1 MTGVRPPV
9 DRAEQRRLLRWARE
23 AIETAVGGNPDP
35 RIAESELSPALRV
48 PRAAFVTL
56 TEDGQLRGCIGRLDP
71 DRPLWEN
78 VVHAAV
84 GAATADPRFA
94 PVSPAEL
101 GKIRIEIS
109 VLDPPVEIRDP
120 AEFDPAVH
128 GIIVERDQR
137 RGLLLPGLGAE
148 YGWSREQT
156 LAAACWKAG
165 LPLDA
170 WRDPETRLSVF
181 TAFAFGEAEGPEA
194 RGTEPGTEPAPDD

>member
-9 DRAEQRRLLRWARE
+9 DRADQRRLLRWARE
-23 AIETAVGGNPDP
+23 AIETAVGNAPDP
-35 RIAESELSPALRV
+35 HIPESELSPALRA

-56 TEDGQLRGCIGRLDP
+56 TEAGQLRGCIGRLDP
-71 DRPLWEN
+71 DRTLWEN

-84 GAATADPRFA
+84 SAAIADPRFA

-101 GKIRIEIS
+101 GRIRIEIS
-109 VLDPPVEIRDP
+109 VLDPPVEISDP

-128 GIIVERDQR
+128 GIIVERGPR
-137 RGLLLPGLGAE
+137 RGLLLPGLGTE

-156 LAAACWKAG
+156 LAAACWKGG

-170 WRDPETRLSVF
+170 WRDPDTRLSVF
-181 TAFAFGEAEGPEA
+181 TAFVFGEPEGPRERGA
-194 RGTEPGTEPAPDD
+194 RPGTEPMP